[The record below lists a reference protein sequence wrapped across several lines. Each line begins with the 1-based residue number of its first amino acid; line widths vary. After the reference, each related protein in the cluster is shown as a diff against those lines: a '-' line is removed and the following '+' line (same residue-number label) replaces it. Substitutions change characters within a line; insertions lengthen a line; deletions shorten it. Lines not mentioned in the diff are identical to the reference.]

1 MAGLW
6 CRNGIEGKGLA
17 SAGSAQPLPNPR
29 IETRIASGEVGRY
42 QVYSV
47 GVVRVLK
54 DIITQIGE
62 TPIVELTRIN
72 DTNSTILAKFE
83 ALNPSGSIKDVMAS
97 HMMDIAE
104 RRGQL
109 KPGTTI
115 IEATSGNTGISFAML
130 AALKGYHFIAVMPEH
145 MSAERRQ
152 MMEAFGAEIVLT
164 PTEEGFPGCLKKL
177 EELAANDTGAW
188 LPRQFDNTDNI
199 AAHREITGK
208 RILGQVEGRVDV
220 FISGVGTG
228 GTLMGV
234 AETLLKAY
242 PDLQVIAVEPAESAV
257 MSGGKAGT
265 HLIQGIGSGYIPSIV
280 NMDIIDRVI
289 PVKEQE
295 AIDMTRRLLK
305 EEGLMVGISSGAN
318 VFAAL
323 KVAAELKDGQTIVTI
338 LPDRGE
344 RYLSMNVL

>member
-1 MAGLW
+1 M
-6 CRNGIEGKGLA
+6 
-17 SAGSAQPLPNPR
+17 P
-29 IETRIASGEVGRY
+29 
-42 QVYSV
+42 
-47 GVVRVLK
+47 K
-54 DIITQIGE
+54 DIFTQIGE
-62 TPIVELTRIN
+62 TPIIELARMN
-72 DTNSTILAKFE
+72 NTNSTILAKFE
-83 ALNPSGSIKDVMAS
+83 VLNPSGSIKDVMAYY
-97 HMMDIAE
+97 MMDVAE
-104 RRGQL
+104 KRGLL

-145 MSAERRQ
+145 MRAERRQ

-164 PTEEGFPGCLKKL
+164 PTEEGFYGCLRKL
-177 EELAANDTGAW
+177 EELAANNASAW
-188 LPRQFDNTDNI
+188 LPRQFDNPDNTT
-199 AAHREITGK
+199 AHREITGR
-208 RILGQVEGRVDV
+208 RILEQVEGRIDI

-234 AETLLKAY
+234 AEALLESY
-242 PDLQVIAVEPAESAV
+242 PNLQVIAVEPAESAV
-257 MSGGKAGT
+257 MSGREPGT
-265 HLIQGIGSGYIPSIV
+265 HLIQGIGPGYIPSLI

-289 PVKEQE
+289 PVKDQE
-295 AIDMTRRLLK
+295 AVDMTQRLLR

-323 KVAAELKDGQTIVTI
+323 KVAAELEDGQTIVTI